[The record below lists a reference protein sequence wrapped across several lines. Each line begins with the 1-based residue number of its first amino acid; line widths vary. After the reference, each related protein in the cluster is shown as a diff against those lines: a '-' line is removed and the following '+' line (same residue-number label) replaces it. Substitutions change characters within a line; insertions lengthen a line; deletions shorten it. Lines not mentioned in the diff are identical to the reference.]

1 MEKIRKFS
9 KKIESKTHVFS
20 KRIES
25 LKKNTTHF
33 QFLNNITHF
42 FTHTYFKNYK

>member
-25 LKKNTTHF
+25 LKKKIQLIF
-33 QFLNNITHF
+33 SF
-42 FTHTYFKNYK
+42 

>member
-25 LKKNTTHF
+25 LKKKYNSF
-33 QFLNNITHF
+33 SV
-42 FTHTYFKNYK
+42 FK

>member
-9 KKIESKTHVFS
+9 KKIESKTNVFS

-25 LKKNTTHF
+25 LKKKYNSF
-33 QFLNNITHF
+33 SV
-42 FTHTYFKNYK
+42 FK